1 MALDAGAEFSDWAEF
16 LAALA
21 AFQEANHVE
30 LSIVTSKTVLNE
42 NRKLPDSVD
51 KFPEEHVY
59 RAAKFGCIH
68 HGKPRSRSTGI
79 RGNQSSFRMGCPAEI
94 YVSSDRKKG
103 KLVIKTFNNNH
114 NHEVNEDVRKF
125 YPSQRRLDG
134 DLLEEARKLTRL
146 KVDVKRL
153 KDHIHSSSGKLTTLK
168 DLHNLRTSLDPK
180 ETEGEAVLRALQ
192 DFLNSDKGAKVA
204 VVQKPDKTL
213 DALYIQTSA
222 MASSFQKFPEVIF
235 MDSTYKTNNLNM
247 PLFTITVMDGD
258 GVGQPVGYVILTDET
273 KSSIVTALQLFL
285 QHNPQSAAVRTVII
299 DKDPSE
305 IAAVSEVL
313 PHADVIICLFHT
325 MKALKEAAR
334 QHVKDREVHEEVTK
348 LIKKLAYSLTEESY
362 DEAFGELV
370 SLEGAEGFAGYYTR
384 QWHNIRTQWVKCF
397 TDRYTNYGNRT
408 NNRVE
413 SSHDKLKKLLRGKVT
428 LSKLVRNLVL
438 FSSTKASQSSV
449 RGFNEQMKV
458 PTGRT
463 CPIEN
468 AYMMEY
474 TTYAGK
480 VICQQLSLAR
490 LGKYKVKREEDGSF
504 SVGIHERSYKVNNT
518 CTQCSCHFLQK
529 MGMPCRHLFAARIEA
544 AFELFDMSL
553 VAERWKKDT
562 KAHAENAELET
573 QSQNIITCET
583 IPSKRAKSAASKYT
597 ETMQVCKEIAN
608 VNSLC
613 GQKAYDN
620 RIKQLRYML
629 ECYKSNK
636 TVTCICAEDDNIGI
650 SEDEESQEDEDRPV
664 EAGNLRPV
672 TSHQDDTDV
681 TDSEDEESHEDEDSP
696 VEADNLRP
704 VTSHQDDTD
713 VTDSEDE
720 ESHEDEDSPVEADN
734 LHQVSTTTNEDN
746 NNSED
751 KGSQEGEGSPM
762 AADNPRQVSTSTN
775 EDNSNS
781 EDKGSQEGEG
791 SPIAAGNLRQVSTST
806 NEDNSNSEDKGSQ
819 EGEGSPIAAGN
830 PRQVSTTTNEDNN
843 NSEDKGSQEGEG
855 SPMAA
860 DNPRQVSTST
870 NEDNSNSEDKGSQ
883 EGEGSPIAAGNL
895 RQVSTSTNEDNSNS
909 EDKGSQEGEGSPIAA
924 GNLRQVSTST
934 NEDNSNSEDKGS
946 QEGEGSPIAAGNL
959 RQVSTTT
966 NEDNNNSEDKGSQ
979 EGEGS
984 PIAADNLRQVSTSTN
999 EDNSNSEDKGSQE
1012 GEGSPIAAD
1021 NPRQVS
1027 TSTNEDNSN
1036 SEDKGSQEGERS
1048 PIMGMDIRYLTLRI
1062 RWPWSDTDSKDG
1074 TDSEDEES
1082 HEDEDSPVEADN
1094 LRPVTSHQDDTDVTD
1109 SEDEESHEDEDSPE
1123 EADNLRPVTSHQDD
1137 TDVTDS
1143 EDEESHE
1150 DEDSPVEAD
1159 NLRPVTS
1166 HQDDTD
1172 VTDSEDEESHED
1184 EDSPVEA
1191 DNLRPVTSHQD
1202 DTDVTDS
1209 EDEESHEDEDSPV
1222 EADNLRPVTSHQD
1235 DTDVTD
1241 SEDEESHED
1250 EDSPVEADNLR
1261 PVTSHQD
1268 DTDVTDSE
1276 DEGSQEGEGSPIA
1289 AGNLRQVST
1298 TPDEDNTNSHVGQ
1311 DKKTQFAAC
1320 TVSFRH
1326 LPPLLKLPPKVQV
1339 RGRPKD
1345 CKKSVNKRFKVE
1357 KPSTRKQQRGKKR
1370 YTEENTDHS
1379 ESEEPLRKKP
1389 KDDTVK
1395 QALAEAMNLMKDM
1408 PKGKLVVGNVSLN
1421 TSDMKRLLPGQW
1433 LHDKLVTAF
1442 LDLLGKLYP
1451 GQVLSLPPQL
1461 AQVWDS
1467 HKPRYSAWLYE
1478 KICFASYKFVLLPV
1492 CHHDHWMLLV
1502 ANVADRTVAIVNSS
1516 RSFDK
1521 YMSQFQLKWQHYMT
1535 RRSRDVEPQ
1544 LSSWT
1549 NTTLPSSRQH
1559 DGNSCGVFVLMNA
1572 ESIARGREL
1581 KCMGHKDVPSF
1592 QKHVIYQLLANSEQD
1607 GNCAML
1613 ENCTFP
1619 LATSWILCGHCHQ
1632 WLHLE
1637 CAGFS
1642 KKPRGTYV
1650 CDACSERI
1658 AACQCVSHAR
1668 V

>member
-1036 SEDKGSQEGERS
+1036 SEDKGSQEGE
-1048 PIMGMDIRYLTLRI
+1048 
-1062 RWPWSDTDSKDG
+1062 
-1074 TDSEDEES
+1074 
-1082 HEDEDSPVEADN
+1082 
-1094 LRPVTSHQDDTDVTD
+1094 
-1109 SEDEESHEDEDSPE
+1109 
-1123 EADNLRPVTSHQDD
+1123 
-1137 TDVTDS
+1137 
-1143 EDEESHE
+1143 
-1150 DEDSPVEAD
+1150 
-1159 NLRPVTS
+1159 
-1166 HQDDTD
+1166 
-1172 VTDSEDEESHED
+1172 
-1184 EDSPVEA
+1184 
-1191 DNLRPVTSHQD
+1191 
-1202 DTDVTDS
+1202 
-1209 EDEESHEDEDSPV
+1209 
-1222 EADNLRPVTSHQD
+1222 
-1235 DTDVTD
+1235 
-1241 SEDEESHED
+1241 
-1250 EDSPVEADNLR
+1250 
-1261 PVTSHQD
+1261 
-1268 DTDVTDSE
+1268 
-1276 DEGSQEGEGSPIA
+1276 GSPIA